1 MFILLFMWIYY
12 NFKMRGASIIA
23 FNHKSV
29 NVVNYGDGITQE
41 DVDYL
46 SLVTMGKATL
56 SQVPG
61 N

>member
-1 MFILLFMWIYY
+1 MIVCNRTCLDL
-12 NFKMRGASIIA
+12 
-23 FNHKSV
+23 
-29 NVVNYGDGITQE
+29 VNYGDGITQE

>member
-1 MFILLFMWIYY
+1 MIVC
-12 NFKMRGASIIA
+12 
-23 FNHKSV
+23 NHKSV
-29 NVVNYGDGITQE
+29 NAVNYGDGITQD

>member
-1 MFILLFMWIYY
+1 M
-12 NFKMRGASIIA
+12 

-29 NVVNYGDGITQE
+29 NVVNYGDGINQN

-46 SLVTMGKATL
+46 SLVVSGQATL

>member
-1 MFILLFMWIYY
+1 
-12 NFKMRGASIIA
+12 MRGASIIA

>member
-1 MFILLFMWIYY
+1 
-12 NFKMRGASIIA
+12 MRGASIIA

-29 NVVNYGDGITQE
+29 NVVNYDDGITQG

-46 SLVTMGKATL
+46 SLVTMGNATL

>member
-1 MFILLFMWIYY
+1 
-12 NFKMRGASIIA
+12 MRGASIIA

-41 DVDYL
+41 DVDYMV
-46 SLVTMGKATL
+46 LVVSGQITL